1 MILSIFGEF
10 FNILNLY
17 DLYISF
23 QNSNCWQIS
32 ILYDENIQIT
42 SREYYNNNDIDESLC
57 EFVSV
62 CVLETSTYNGVRELI
77 CFMRTFSS
85 PYSIV

>member
-1 MILSIFGEF
+1 MILSIFGEYF
-10 FNILNLY
+10 YILNLY

-42 SREYYNNNDIDESLC
+42 SHEYFNNNDIDESLC
-57 EFVSV
+57 
-62 CVLETSTYNGVRELI
+62 VLKTSTQLATAGAPPIRCLVIGSFYGQSVYRL
-77 CFMRTFSS
+77 S
-85 PYSIV
+85 